1 MATDDFFRA
10 RLDGKV
16 DPRDSLVILG
26 SRLPWAQIEAAI
38 EPLLAH
44 KNRAGRLVDG
54 ADLFGP
60 TAQLVGGGASNAG
73 RLRLPIRLMAALLYL
88 KHAYGLSDGELV
100 QRWSENVVWQHFSG
114 NEYYTPRLRCDA
126 TQLGRFQG
134 LLGEEG
140 VELLLKTTIES
151 AVQLG
156 AIDKSS
162 FSRVIVDSTAQ
173 EKAVAHPVD
182 SRLLEKAREKVVK
195 EAKATGIAF
204 PRTDEAEGWKLLRK
218 ASGYAHAKQ
227 MRRLA
232 AVHKRQRT
240 LLGRVLRHTER
251 EVGKLASGACANAR
265 SRLHTALER
274 ASKLHGQQ
282 RGEKGKRTG
291 WAYALHA
298 PEVGASVKARRGS
311 RSSSV

>member
-1 MATDDFFRA
+1 M
-10 RLDGKV
+10 
-16 DPRDSLVILG
+16 
-26 SRLPWAQIEAAI
+26 
-38 EPLLAH
+38 
-44 KNRAGRLVDG
+44 
-54 ADLFGP
+54 
-60 TAQLVGGGASNAG
+60 
-73 RLRLPIRLMAALLYL
+73 
-88 KHAYGLSDGELV
+88 
-100 QRWSENVVWQHFSG
+100 
-114 NEYYTPRLRCDA
+114 
-126 TQLGRFQG
+126 
-134 LLGEEG
+134 
-140 VELLLKTTIES
+140 
-151 AVQLG
+151 
-156 AIDKSS
+156 
-162 FSRVIVDSTAQ
+162 
-173 EKAVAHPVD
+173 
-182 SRLLEKAREKVVK
+182 VK

-274 ASKLHGQQ
+274 TRKLHGQQ

-298 PEVGASVKARRGS
+298 PEVGASVRARRGS